1 MLSNGA
7 IVFVKPTTF
16 KEDEVCVNIVA
27 KGGTSIYGAEDAS
40 NLIAMPYML
49 MQYGLGKYT
58 FADLNKYMA
67 GKQARLSYKLSDY
80 SRNIDGTSTP
90 KDLVTLMELIYMGFT
105 SLNIT
110 TDEFAA
116 LQQTYQGVLQ
126 NQASN
131 PDFVFAKQLQETV
144 YPSASKQIPSAE
156 TFAKI
161 NRERMLQ
168 IIHEQ
173 LGNAADFTFVF
184 SGNIQ
189 ADELKKLVEQYIST
203 LPGDAQKTTNVKHD
217 NRLEMAKGSFDKR
230 NTLKMEVPQSHVAVL
245 VSAQIRFTAKN
256 KLLTDFAAQII
267 STRLLA
273 EVREKEGAT
282 YSIQTQGELNR
293 LEKVNLSFLTQ
304 FKTKPEMLDK
314 SLEIIRQE
322 FEKLSQQ
329 VDAEEFAK
337 VKEYMVKLYTKSL
350 KENLPWSKSMANY
363 QLCPE
368 DSFVQG
374 LDLIEKLTPKDVS
387 SFVKQVMKQ
396 GNYQVVVLSTDIS
409 K

>member
-1 MLSNGA
+1 M
-7 IVFVKPTTF
+7 
-16 KEDEVCVNIVA
+16 
-27 KGGTSIYGAEDAS
+27 
-40 NLIAMPYML
+40 
-49 MQYGLGKYT
+49 
-58 FADLNKYMA
+58 
-67 GKQARLSYKLSDY
+67 
-80 SRNIDGTSTP
+80 
-90 KDLVTLMELIYMGFT
+90 
-105 SLNIT
+105 
-110 TDEFAA
+110 
-116 LQQTYQGVLQ
+116 
-126 NQASN
+126 
-131 PDFVFAKQLQETV
+131 
-144 YPSASKQIPSAE
+144 
-156 TFAKI
+156 
-161 NRERMLQ
+161 
-168 IIHEQ
+168 
-173 LGNAADFTFVF
+173 
-184 SGNIQ
+184 
-189 ADELKKLVEQYIST
+189 EQYIAT
-203 LPGDAQKTTNVKHD
+203 LPGDAKKTTNVKHD
-217 NRLEMAKGSFDKR
+217 NRLEMVKGSFNKR

-245 VSAQIRFTAKN
+245 VSAQLPFTAKN

-350 KENLPWSKSMANY
+350 KENLPWSKAMASY

-396 GNYQVVVLSTDIS
+396 GNYQVVVLSADIA

>member
-1 MLSNGA
+1 M
-7 IVFVKPTTF
+7 
-16 KEDEVCVNIVA
+16 
-27 KGGTSIYGAEDAS
+27 
-40 NLIAMPYML
+40 
-49 MQYGLGKYT
+49 
-58 FADLNKYMA
+58 
-67 GKQARLSYKLSDY
+67 
-80 SRNIDGTSTP
+80 
-90 KDLVTLMELIYMGFT
+90 
-105 SLNIT
+105 
-110 TDEFAA
+110 
-116 LQQTYQGVLQ
+116 
-126 NQASN
+126 
-131 PDFVFAKQLQETV
+131 
-144 YPSASKQIPSAE
+144 
-156 TFAKI
+156 
-161 NRERMLQ
+161 
-168 IIHEQ
+168 
-173 LGNAADFTFVF
+173 
-184 SGNIQ
+184 
-189 ADELKKLVEQYIST
+189 
-203 LPGDAQKTTNVKHD
+203 
-217 NRLEMAKGSFDKR
+217 
-230 NTLKMEVPQSHVAVL
+230 
-245 VSAQIRFTAKN
+245 
-256 KLLTDFAAQII
+256 LTDFAAQII

-396 GNYQVVVLSTDIS
+396 GNYQVVILSADNR